1 MTRPVYRFGTFRLD
15 AAARELWAGA
25 ERVVL
30 PSSAFECLA
39 YLVEHRDRA
48 IGRDELIAAIWGRT
62 DVTDTQLGQAIVRVR
77 SALGDTGRE
86 QQFVRT
92 VPRFGYRFVAE
103 TTPEPSALPAAATEP
118 PVAAEERTAAPV
130 GVAPVRAS
138 VRRSP
143 IPALALLASVLI
155 GVLALAWRFGPGGG
169 QPPPASPAA
178 SGAVPPA
185 RSDGALAVVWP
196 ASVGAPADW
205 AWLRLGV
212 MDLVATRLR
221 SAGVPTMPSD
231 NVVGLLR
238 GQGEQARVSAS
249 DLVPS
254 GAWRIEPAV
263 EQDGP
268 VWRVRLLAHVRDQDL
283 VAAAESGDVLS
294 AARGAVDSL
303 LIKLGHAP
311 PLSVEQPERALEE
324 LARRVNAASL
334 SGQNALAAQLIEQAP
349 AEQRDDPEIGWML
362 ANIELRAGDYGQ
374 AERRLSQL
382 LDRVS
387 EAAAP
392 SLRGRL
398 LNTLA
403 AIHVRRDDAAQ
414 AQALYREAA
423 RILPGHDD
431 SALGLAHLGLGLAA
445 EMEGRIEEAT
455 GRFGQARTQFEG
467 AGNLL
472 GVAHVDA
479 NLASMDLLRYRPGDA
494 VPRLLDVERRFAQLG
509 AQEELIYS
517 RIMLARAY
525 LQLLD
530 LEQAQSA
537 IDRCWPVERAVAN
550 ERLRWQVVA
559 VRAQVLAARGRLGE
573 ADALLADLDR
583 RADREQD
590 AGTRAVA
597 LAVGAEVAASRGQSD
612 AVVARLA
619 EAALAPALE
628 QYSNDR
634 RLYPLTWVV
643 RLRALRR
650 AGEVAQAAT
659 ETARL
664 VAWLQAQPDDWRL
677 AWAEQVKAEQAWREG
692 AREQALLHFAAALER
707 IQRLGVPEDLVAI
720 AQPYVLALIDGGDP
734 ERAGTIAGRIAAWG
748 ARDFRVAWAQTRL
761 YQALGRTAAAR
772 QATDRALALAGER
785 ALPGER
791 RAAPA
796 GP

>member
-15 AAARELWAGA
+15 AAARELWAGT

-48 IGRDELIAAIWGRT
+48 IGRDELIAAIWGRS

-103 TTPEPSALPAAATEP
+103 TTPEPLASGDAPAGEAERMAAPAAS
-118 PVAAEERTAAPV
+118 AAADT
-130 GVAPVRAS
+130 PVRRLPLPGLVLA
-138 VRRSP
+138 
-143 IPALALLASVLI
+143 ALALI
-155 GVLALAWRFGPGGG
+155 GAAALAWRFA
-169 QPPPASPAA
+169 PPA
-178 SGAVPPA
+178 GTPPA
-185 RSDGALAVVWP
+185 TSQTPPGALPPAPAEAALAVVWP

-238 GQGEQARVSAS
+238 GRDQQAPVPAA
-249 DLVPS
+249 DLVPA

-268 VWRVRLLAHVRDQDL
+268 LWRVRLQAQVRDRDL

-334 SGQNALAAQLIEQAP
+334 SGQNALAARLIEQAP
-349 AEQRDDPEIGWML
+349 VEQRDDPEIGWML
-362 ANIELRAGDYGQ
+362 ANIELRAGDYGS

-387 EAAAP
+387 EKAAP
-392 SLRGRL
+392 SLRGRI

-403 AIHVRRDDAAQ
+403 AIHVRRDESAQ

-431 SALGLAHLGLGLAA
+431 SALGLAHLGLGLTA

-509 AQEELIYS
+509 AQEELVYS
-517 RIMLARAY
+517 RITLARAY

-530 LEQAQSA
+530 LEQALAA

-559 VRAQVLAARGRLGE
+559 VRAQVLAALGRLDE
-573 ADALLADLDR
+573 ADALLADLGQ

-590 AGTRAVA
+590 AATRALA
-597 LAVGAEVAASRGQSD
+597 LAIGAEIAASRGQPD
-612 AVVARLA
+612 ATVVRLA
-619 EAALAPALE
+619 ESALSPPLE

-650 AGEVAQAAT
+650 AGEIAQAAS

-664 VAWLQAQPDDWRL
+664 VAWLEAQPDDWRL
-677 AWAEQVKAEQAWREG
+677 AWAEQAKAEQAWREG
-692 AREQALLHFAAALER
+692 AREQALAHFAAALER
-707 IQRLGVPEDLVAI
+707 IERLGVPEDLVAI
-720 AQPYVLALIDGGDP
+720 AQPYVLALIDGGEP

-748 ARDFRVAWAQTRL
+748 AGDFRVAWAQARL
-761 YQALGRTAAAR
+761 YQALGRPAAAR
-772 QATDRALALAGER
+772 QATDRALALAGQR

-796 GP
+796 RP

>member
-1 MTRPVYRFGTFRLD
+1 MTRPVYRFGSFRLD

-103 TTPEPSALPAAATEP
+103 TTLQPSAAPTAPGDVPATGGDRMAAP
-118 PVAAEERTAAPV
+118 SGAVAAD
-130 GVAPVRAS
+130 AS

-143 IPALALLASVLI
+143 LPALLLAALILI
-155 GVLALAWRFGPGGG
+155 GVFALAWRFAPGSDT
-169 QPPPASPAA
+169 PPAAAPAP
-178 SGAVPPA
+178 SGAMPVRA
-185 RSDGALAVVWP
+185 DGALAVVWP

-238 GQGEQARVSAS
+238 GQDGQVPLPAS
-249 DLVPS
+249 DLVPAD
-254 GAWRIEPAV
+254 AWRVEPTV

-268 VWRVRLLAHVRDQDL
+268 LWRVRLLAHVRDREL
-283 VAAAESGDVLS
+283 VAAAESADVLS

-311 PLSVEQPERALEE
+311 PLSVEEPERAIEE

-362 ANIELRAGDYGQ
+362 ANIELRAGDYDQ

-382 LDRVS
+382 LDRVT

-392 SLRGRL
+392 SLRGRM

-403 AIHVRRDDAAQ
+403 AIHVRRDDPVQ
-414 AQALYREAA
+414 AQALYRDAA
-423 RILPGHDD
+423 RVLEGHDD
-431 SALGLAHLGLGLAA
+431 SALGLAHLGLGLTA

-530 LEQAQSA
+530 LEQAQAA
-537 IDRCWPVERAVAN
+537 IDRCWPADRAVAN

-559 VRAQVLAARGRLGE
+559 VRAQVLAARGRLGD
-573 ADALLADLDR
+573 ADALLADLGQ
-583 RADREQD
+583 RADRDQD
-590 AGTRAVA
+590 IGTRAVA
-597 LAVGAEVAASRGQSD
+597 LAVGAEVAASRGEPD
-612 AVVARLA
+612 AAVARLA
-619 EAALAPALE
+619 GSALAPPLE

-677 AWAEQVKAEQAWREG
+677 AWAEQAKAEQAWREG

-720 AQPYVLALIDGGDP
+720 AQPYALALIDGGDS

-748 ARDFRVAWAQTRL
+748 ARDFRVAWAQARL
-761 YQALGRTAAAR
+761 YQALGRPAAAR

-791 RAAPA
+791 RPPPA

>member
-1 MTRPVYRFGTFRLD
+1 MIRPVYRFGMFRLD

-103 TTPEPSALPAAATEP
+103 TTLEPSAASTVPDDAPAAADD
-118 PVAAEERTAAPV
+118 RSAAPV
-130 GVAPVRAS
+130 GPVVTDAS
-138 VRRSP
+138 ARRSP
-143 IPALALLASVLI
+143 LPALALAALVLI
-155 GVLALAWRFGPGGG
+155 GVVALAWRFAPRGDT
-169 QPPPASPAA
+169 PPAAPASSGAMPAA
-178 SGAVPPA
+178 HTG
-185 RSDGALAVVWP
+185 GALAVVWP

-238 GQGEQARVSAS
+238 GQGEQAPVPAS
-249 DLVPS
+249 DLVPA
-254 GAWRIEPAV
+254 GAWRIEPTV

-268 VWRVRLLAHVRDQDL
+268 VWRVRLQAQVRDQDL
-283 VAAAESGDVLS
+283 VAAAESADVLS

-311 PLSVEQPERALEE
+311 PLSVEQPGRALEE

-349 AEQRDDPEIGWML
+349 AEQRDEPEIAWML

-392 SLRGRL
+392 SLRGRV

-403 AIHVRRDDAAQ
+403 AIHVRRDDPVQ

-431 SALGLAHLGLGLAA
+431 SALGLAHLGLGLTA
-445 EMEGRIEEAT
+445 EMEGRIDEAT

-509 AQEELIYS
+509 AQEELTYS

-530 LEQAQSA
+530 LEQAQA
-537 IDRCWPVERAVAN
+537 TIDRCWPADRAVAN

-573 ADALLADLDR
+573 ADALLADLGQ

-590 AGTRAVA
+590 TGSRAIA
-597 LAVGAEVAASRGQSD
+597 LAVGAEVAASRGLPD
-612 AVVARLA
+612 AAVARLA
-619 EAALAPALE
+619 ESALAPPLE
-628 QYSNDR
+628 HYSNDR

-664 VAWLQAQPDDWRL
+664 VAWLEAQPDDWRL
-677 AWAEQVKAEQAWREG
+677 AWAEQAKAEQAWREG

-748 ARDFRVAWAQTRL
+748 ARDFRVAWAQARL
-761 YQALGRTAAAR
+761 YQALGRAAAAR

-791 RAAPA
+791 RPAPA